1 LNYGHTIAHGLE
13 AATQYKR
20 FLHGEAVAI
29 GMMGAAKL
37 SQRLGLLP
45 SAAVERQQSLLQ
57 KFGLPTSL
65 RAKRSNLKVSLAG
78 VTRAMELDKK
88 VKGKAIRWV
97 LLQDIGRAVIRS
109 DVPQKDVLA
118 VLREL
123 AEP

>member
-1 LNYGHTIAHGLE
+1 LE

-29 GMMGAAKL
+29 GMMGEAKL
-37 SQRLGLLP
+37 SQRLSLL
-45 SAAVERQQSLLQ
+45 ALGAVERQQALLQ

-65 RAKRSNLKVSLAG
+65 RAKRSNRKLSLAAI
-78 VTRAMELDKK
+78 TKAMELDKK

-97 LLQDIGRAVIRS
+97 LLQDIGKAVIRS
-109 DVPQKDVLA
+109 NVPQEDVQA

-123 AEP
+123 VSSP